1 MLSVCE
7 LIHINTPQHFHFNR
21 AWRQSGMEEFRKKLY
36 ASFGFILTPIADF
49 LIRRRITPN
58 MLSLAALAVNLLAAA
73 SILAG
78 GFFIGGVLYLVSGL
92 LDLFDGSVARRGNL
106 STEFGGLLD
115 STFDR
120 IAEGV
125 LFAAIAYHFAA
136 SGKPAAAGFVVL
148 ALLGSFLVSYVRA
161 RAESLGLPGSSGLA
175 SRFERLLLISVAL
188 MAGFL
193 EAAIYILSVFTLF
206 TASQRM
212 WAAYWLLE
220 ERKAGR

>member
-1 MLSVCE
+1 
-7 LIHINTPQHFHFNR
+7 
-21 AWRQSGMEEFRKKLY
+21 MEEFRKRLY
-36 ASFGFILTPIADF
+36 ASFGFVLTPIADF
-49 LIRRRITPN
+49 LLRRQITPN
-58 MLSLAALAVNLLAAA
+58 MLSVAALSVDLLAAV

-78 GFFIGGVLYLVSGL
+78 GFFLAGFLYLVSGL

-120 IAEGV
+120 ISEGV

-136 SGKPAAAGFVVL
+136 SGKPAAAGVVVL
-148 ALLGSFLVSYVRA
+148 ALMGSFLVSYVRA

-193 EAAIYILSVFTLF
+193 EAAIYILGIFTLF
-206 TASQRM
+206 TAAQRM

-220 ERKAGR
+220 EKKAGKSSRG